1 MRILD
6 NKLIDKYDYK
16 STKRN
21 VDQFM
26 LKFEENYFKYINI
39 LPPSITSHL
48 SEVKVDSSIST
59 TSGVERYVE
68 AKETAEEELLKNIQI
83 ILKIVD
89 NFDLQEQ
96 YYFKD
101 TYINGLTE
109 SSIEE
114 KVQLSK
120 KGIEHVKKSA
130 IIKFALALNIEV
142 LKDQ

>member
-1 MRILD
+1 
-6 NKLIDKYDYK
+6 
-16 STKRN
+16 
-21 VDQFM
+21 M
-26 LKFEENYFKYINI
+26 LQFEENYFRYINI

-59 TSGVERYVE
+59 TSGIEKYVE
-68 AKETAEEELLKNIQI
+68 AKEVAEEELLKNIQI

-142 LKDQ
+142 LKD